1 MRAAGWLAGLLALA
15 TACHKEAPAP
25 SCQEV
30 HRKTEAVAL
39 AELAARGPQVSEG
52 TKALVKKTFAATK
65 VRCLAD
71 KWSADVRRCLGG
83 ATTVAQV
90 TECSQRLSDKQRNNL
105 EAALALKPMPTP
117 TQNQLARI
125 ELTKLA
131 MEAFPQWAAAHPD
144 RACPGGIEELREY
157 ALVKAT
163 DPWGHPYRLSCGAQ
177 LPAGAE
183 GIAVSSDG
191 ADGQAGTEDDLKSW
205 E

>member
-1 MRAAGWLAGLLALA
+1 MIAVAA
-15 TACHKEAPAP
+15 ACHKEAPAP

-30 HRKTEAVAL
+30 QRKTEAVAL
-39 AELAARGPQVSEG
+39 AELEARGPQVSEG
-52 TKALVKKTFAATK
+52 TKELVKKTFAATK

-71 KWSADVRRCLGG
+71 KWSAEVRRCLGG
-83 ATTVAQV
+83 ANTVAQV
-90 TECSQRLSDKQRNNL
+90 TECSHRLSDKQRNNL

-117 TQNQLARI
+117 TQNQLAKL

-131 MEAFPQWAAAHPD
+131 MEAFPQWAMAHPD

-163 DPWGHPYRLSCGAQ
+163 DPWGHPYRLSCGAK
-177 LPAGAE
+177 LPPGAK

-191 ADGQAGTEDDLKSW
+191 PDGQPDTEDDLKSW